1 MGSGEASLISP
12 FWRMQILDPSEHFFT
27 IKSDIREFPH
37 GAVDENPPAS
47 AGVMVQSLVKK
58 IPHAL
63 VQLSSCAAT
72 TEPML

>member
-12 FWRMQILDPSEHFFT
+12 FWRMQILDPSEHFFA

-47 AGVMVQSLVKK
+47 AGET
-58 IPHAL
+58 
-63 VQLSSCAAT
+63 SSILG
-72 TEPML
+72 PGRFHMLRSN